1 MATKVAASEV
11 SSNIDSDYIK
21 KQLNEGKLNLYNAIK
36 LHRNDIVVSLI
47 NEWFKEFDIS
57 SEYRYFFND
66 NFCDSKTALHFA
78 YELNDID
85 ILRTLLNFNASPAI
99 KDKVNNLN
107 LTEVINLSKNSKMK
121 QLLNDS
127 FLQAIAQN
135 NLIQIKNFI
144 DSGLDLNSTETNLD
158 NNTFLHWVSIYIDNL
173 MIFFILNFII
183 NRRFY
188 IHLKVLLNIYLIISQ
203 M

>member
-47 NEWFKEFDIS
+47 NEWFKEFDVS

-158 NNTFLHWVSIYIDNL
+158 NNTFLHWVSIYIDNF